1 MNQGHNTNDSVITV
15 PTKGPSTSTRVR
27 EINVSTMNDEDL
39 KALRKSDPFMYYSIS
54 QVIKAFRCNI
64 PIDHSSLGIT
74 QGDAAAGQA
83 QAPPVMVSRK
93 TRISDSCDFVQMMV
107 ELSEMGLLPDH
118 I

>member
-1 MNQGHNTNDSVITV
+1 MERRSSTDDSVVTV
-15 PTKGPSTSTRVR
+15 PTEGPSTSTRVR
-27 EINVSTMNDEDL
+27 EIDVSTMNDQDL
-39 KALRKSDPFMYYSIS
+39 KALRKADPFMYYSIP

-83 QAPPVMVSRK
+83 QALPVMVSRK
-93 TRISDSCDFVQMMV
+93 TRISDSCDFVQMMA
-107 ELSEMGLLPDH
+107 ELSEMGLLPEN